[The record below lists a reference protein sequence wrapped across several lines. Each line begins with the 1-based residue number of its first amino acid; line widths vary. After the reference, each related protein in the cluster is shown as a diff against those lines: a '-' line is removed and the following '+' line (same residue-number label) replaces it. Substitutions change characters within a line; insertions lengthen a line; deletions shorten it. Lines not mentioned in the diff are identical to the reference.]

1 MYTNLKYYMQSMNV
15 TQDLMKFF
23 YTFRFPFPK
32 NSEKKDARA
41 SLSIYYI
48 SGNGIHASCA
58 ASTAVSV

>member
-32 NSEKKDARA
+32 NSEKKDA
-41 SLSIYYI
+41 
-48 SGNGIHASCA
+48 
-58 ASTAVSV
+58 